1 MENNYSGVLAR
12 PLNEYIDHTLLSPSA
27 GPDDIIRLCEEA
39 ARYHFASVCVN
50 PCYVPLAADRLRG
63 TGVKVCTVVG
73 FPLGQSEPRIKVE
86 EAEYALERGAL
97 EIDMVM
103 NVGMF
108 KAGAAEFHANEVRA
122 IAEEVHKREGAILK
136 VILETCLLTPEQIA
150 EASVISGSA
159 GADFVKTS
167 TGFSTG
173 GATVEAVRTMAE
185 ALASAG
191 LSTRIKASGG
201 IRTLG
206 AALAMIEAGAD
217 RLGASAGAAIMA
229 EAEKEGL
236 A

>member
-1 MENNYSGVLAR
+1 MPVLR
-12 PLNEYIDHTLLSPSA
+12 VVLVLLSAVTGAAAWGA
-27 GPDDIIRLCEEA
+27 GATSTWGGSGSGTVRTGGDVDAVGLQSGGKSHLRDLDFADDEGR
-39 ARYHFASVCVN
+39 N
-50 PCYVPLAADRLRG
+50 
-63 TGVKVCTVVG
+63 
-73 FPLGQSEPRIKVE
+73 
-86 EAEYALERGAL
+86 LERGAL

-122 IAEEVHKREGAILK
+122 IAEEVHKHEGAILK

-150 EASVISGSA
+150 DASVISGKA

-191 LSTRIKASGG
+191 LSTGIKASGG

-206 AALAMIEAGAD
+206 TALAMIEAGAD